1 MNGQPNSSTPP
12 DERQPQKQKT
22 SITQR
27 RRRRKQKADKAVV
40 IAIISAMAT
49 IIVGFLGFQP
59 LVNWLNSKLTP
70 TPFVTVTQTLTP
82 VPVAIDTPTILPTFT
97 FTLPP
102 ENIDT
107 PTSTLTSE
115 TKSEIMTVILQA
127 NATEGKSPLLVNFNA
142 KASYV
147 KFSDGSTAACGE
159 THFCKFTWAVYRDS
173 QLIDN
178 STGGDGVFSY
188 TFNRRGLYF
197 VTTFVCR
204 GEACGDD
211 GVTVEVR

>member
-12 DERQPQKQKT
+12 DERQPQKQKA

-70 TPFVTVTQTLTP
+70 TPFVIATHTLTP
-82 VPVAIDTPTILPTFT
+82 VFVVTDTPTTPPIFT
-97 FTLPP
+97 FTPTL
-102 ENIDT
+102 ESID
-107 PTSTLTSE
+107 TSTLTSE
-115 TKSEIMTVILQA
+115 TKAEIMTVILQA